1 MTDDERREARNV
13 FVREDRELLQRFSD
27 WWVAEMSA
35 GAQPLREHMT
45 LFWHGHFTSSHR
57 EVRDAEALIRQNQLF
72 REHALGNFGTLL
84 RAVLRDPAMLVYLD
98 NDQNTKESPN
108 ENLARE
114 LFELFTLG
122 EGHYTEGDVHEA
134 ARALTGWDVRFPEGA
149 VFMRGQHDRGQKSVL
164 GTSAELDGDGLV
176 DLILAREECAR
187 WIAGRILHYFEGR
200 EPDPERLER
209 YAEFLR
215 ESDYELEP
223 LLRALFVDPD
233 FYAAEVVGTRI
244 SGPIEYLVGAS
255 RRLGLEPPSRLVW
268 IAAGQL
274 GQRLFEP
281 PSVKGWE
288 GGRAWIGTS
297 SLLQRGNAIGL
308 FLGVVSVDQVLAR
321 EAGLD
326 EGVMMAQSME
336 RRRGRR
342 RGRHGRGPRRDR
354 RRFDGHPEA
363 HAGARARRDAQGA
376 RREALLAGHQ
386 PHGALPGGRSAH
398 RPRDRGTPLRRA
410 PGRRGQRR
418 FARGPRGLPRRR
430 ARRAPPE
437 QRLAARGRSGGRAR
451 AAAPRAPGALASGG
465 PAPLMNEPINNPA
478 NTEVR
483 LGARAIDR
491 RELLACGALGA
502 LAWPLG
508 AGAGRAGAPPANGR
522 TLVLVQLSGGN
533 DGLST
538 VVPYADDLYRGA
550 RPELGIAQGD
560 VHVLDDYRG
569 LHRGLER
576 LFATWK
582 AGKLAIVEGVGYP
595 DASRSHFASMDVW
608 HAGDPRGR
616 KTGEGWVGRL
626 VARGLEAP
634 VDPNLVI
641 HVGTEVPYALHSR
654 THPPA
659 SFALPQ
665 SYRWVGGEAE
675 VAAYAQAVEEA
686 ATADEGSDSSL
697 AYLRSMLR
705 SAQGSSERVRRAA
718 ADYRTD
724 VEYPPTPLGMALRN
738 VAALIAAEIGTRVF
752 SVELASFD
760 THTNQR
766 SDHDS
771 LMRTLDG
778 ALGAFLEDLAQS
790 EVGRSTVVLAYSEF
804 GRRVK
809 ENGTGGTDHGLAGP
823 VLARGRRRAR
833 RALRRPAV
841 AGRARRRRPGAHDGL
856 PARLRHADRALVRR
870 GLRGRAGGGL
880 RAARLPLIRSQDQ
893 THQIPRNWDPA

>member
-1 MTDDERREARNV
+1 
-13 FVREDRELLQRFSD
+13 
-27 WWVAEMSA
+27 
-35 GAQPLREHMT
+35 
-45 LFWHGHFTSSHR
+45 
-57 EVRDAEALIRQNQLF
+57 
-72 REHALGNFGTLL
+72 
-84 RAVLRDPAMLVYLD
+84 
-98 NDQNTKESPN
+98 
-108 ENLARE
+108 
-114 LFELFTLG
+114 
-122 EGHYTEGDVHEA
+122 
-134 ARALTGWDVRFPEGA
+134 
-149 VFMRGQHDRGQKSVL
+149 
-164 GTSAELDGDGLV
+164 
-176 DLILAREECAR
+176 
-187 WIAGRILHYFEGR
+187 
-200 EPDPERLER
+200 
-209 YAEFLR
+209 
-215 ESDYELEP
+215 
-223 LLRALFVDPD
+223 
-233 FYAAEVVGTRI
+233 
-244 SGPIEYLVGAS
+244 
-255 RRLGLEPPSRLVW
+255 
-268 IAAGQL
+268 
-274 GQRLFEP
+274 
-281 PSVKGWE
+281 
-288 GGRAWIGTS
+288 
-297 SLLQRGNAIGL
+297 
-308 FLGVVSVDQVLAR
+308 
-321 EAGLD
+321 
-326 EGVMMAQSME
+326 
-336 RRRGRR
+336 
-342 RGRHGRGPRRDR
+342 
-354 RRFDGHPEA
+354 
-363 HAGARARRDAQGA
+363 
-376 RREALLAGHQ
+376 
-386 PHGALPGGRSAH
+386 
-398 RPRDRGTPLRRA
+398 
-410 PGRRGQRR
+410 
-418 FARGPRGLPRRR
+418 
-430 ARRAPPE
+430 
-437 QRLAARGRSGGRAR
+437 
-451 AAAPRAPGALASGG
+451 
-465 PAPLMNEPINNPA
+465 MNEPSNNPA
-478 NTEVR
+478 STEVR

-508 AGAGRAGAPPANGR
+508 AGAGRAGAANGR

-569 LHRGLER
+569 LNRGLER
-576 LFATWK
+576 LFATWE
-582 AGKLAIVEGVGYP
+582 AGKLALIEGVGYP

-616 KTGEGWVGRL
+616 KAGEGWVGRL

-675 VAAYAQAVEEA
+675 VAAYAQAVEEE

-724 VEYPPTPLGMALRN
+724 VEYPATPLGMALRN
-738 VAALIAAEIGTRVF
+738 VAALLAAEIGTRVF

-778 ALGAFLEDLAQS
+778 ALGAFLEDLGQS

-823 VLARGRRRAR
+823 VLLAGD
-833 RALRRPAV
+833 AV
-841 AGRARRRRPGAHDGL
+841 R
-856 PARLRHADRALVRR
+856 
-870 GLRGRAGGGL
+870 GGL
-880 RAARLPLIRSQDQ
+880 YGAPASLAELDGGDLTHTTDFRRVYATLIERWFDADSEEVLGAPFEPLDCLER
-893 THQIPRNWDPA
+893 